1 MYKRDLID
9 QMREWSMRTPHK
21 PLVIRGARQ
30 VGKSTLVKEFGRE
43 FDVFIEVNL
52 EQSKDAEIFQRTD
65 DVMDIWRFLCLRN
78 HIVSSPDK
86 RMLLFIDEI
95 QEVPQAVSLLRYFH
109 EQMPWLYVITAGSRL
124 QSLLKPKDNKAGAR
138 KTRITFPVSRVEYMN
153 LRPFSFM
160 EYLRAMEGEEWID
173 LLRNMEVSPIMHT
186 KMMQHFNQYAL
197 IGGMPEAVA
206 NYAEFHDVVRLSPI
220 FNSLLKG
227 YSEDVEYYAKNEE
240 QVRIIRHILSTV
252 WLSSAETIT
261 FAKFGNSNYTS
272 TQIHEAMDC
281 LERAFLLSLD
291 YPVTS
296 TAAPAIPNK
305 RRSPKLITVDS
316 GLTNFFAGIQIEHLQ
331 NKDLLDTWR
340 GRAAEQIVAQELRIL
355 LDRSYHDDQYFW
367 VRDKDGTKA
376 EIDFI
381 WQKEAQIIPIE
392 VKAGTN
398 SHLRSLHSFVNH
410 ATHTVTAVRFWS
422 GEFTMQDIFTPKPDN
437 RPYRLISIPFY
448 YIGQLEDI
456 LRLYLRKE

>member
-1 MYKRDLID
+1 
-9 QMREWSMRTPHK
+9 MRTPHK

-30 VGKSTLVKEFGRE
+30 VGKSTLVREFGRE

-65 DVMDIWRFLCLRN
+65 DVIEIWRFLCLRN
-78 HIVSSPDK
+78 HVESSSDK

-95 QEVPQAVSLLRYFH
+95 QEVPQVVSLLRYFY

-124 QSLLKPKDNKAGAR
+124 QSLLKPKDGKSESR
-138 KTRITFPVSRVEYMN
+138 KTRVTFPVSRVEYMN
-153 LRPFSFM
+153 LRPFSFL
-160 EYLRAMEGEEWID
+160 EYLRAMEGEEWVN
-173 LLRNMEVSPIMHT
+173 LLRNREVNTIMHT
-186 KMMQHFNQYAL
+186 SMMQHFKQYAL

-206 NYAEFHDVVRLSPI
+206 NFAEFHDVVRLSPI

-227 YSEDVEYYAKNEE
+227 YNEDVEYYAKNEE

-252 WLSSAETIT
+252 WFSSAETIT

-316 GLTNFFAGIQIEHLQ
+316 GLTNFFAGIQVEYLQ
-331 NKDLLDTWR
+331 NKELLDTWR

-355 LDRSYHDDQYFW
+355 LDRFFHDEQYFW
-367 VRDKDGTKA
+367 MRDKDGTKA
-376 EIDFI
+376 EIDFV
-381 WQKEAQIIPIE
+381 WQKDAQIIPIE
-392 VKAGTN
+392 VKSGTN
-398 SHLRSLHSFVNH
+398 SHLRSLHSFVNN
-410 ATHTVTAVRFWS
+410 ATHIVTAVRFWS
-422 GEFTMQDIFTPKPDN
+422 GEFAVQDVFTPKPDN
-437 RPYRLISIPFY
+437 RPFRLINIPFY
-448 YIGQLEDI
+448 YIGQLDDI
-456 LRLYLRKE
+456 LRDNMRRE